1 MRRQNAVVN
10 AGILCYNVSDVPNR
24 NDSKEKRDTGKSMR
38 VFKIILLLLVMAAAA
53 YVFFVAEI
61 RPFSSS
67 EENNPLDRAA
77 SAGEE
82 EVTETYQI
90 PEEHTV
96 RFVYGEKEYY
106 SERVPEGRTLRA
118 DVVPSESTFLGW
130 LDEQGE
136 YCDVAEL
143 TVLSDRTFT
152 ASVGPELK
160 QNPKGFFA
168 PEPDGLFYPDRELTR
183 SDIARV
189 LYKLLA
195 KDPGG
200 SIYISDL
207 HENAKCYKAAVALTA
222 NGYMQ
227 LTGDRFRPDEAITV
241 TELEDLLSQMFN
253 GKRLEELL
261 PADRET
267 ITRGE
272 AAVLLCA
279 LLGLDRELPADQ
291 AAYYP
296 DVSVKLDCHKAV
308 SIAGE
313 QSLVWAKAG
322 EKLDSGYRNVD
333 GWLYF
338 VDEDGYFVRN
348 AKIGTLEFGED
359 GRFTSGNEEL
369 DTFVAEKI
377 DALTNKNMARETMLY
392 EVYKY
397 VRDRNLY
404 LKGSYYR
411 VGETGWEIEEALKLF
426 RNGRGNCYSFAA
438 QMWALAR
445 GLGYDAKAISGFI
458 SHTYQPHG
466 WVEIEIDGT
475 MYVFDAEQEGLYY
488 RAREDYNTNMFK
500 MTYEVA
506 AFWSYIRTPEEAAA
520 AGIEGYV
527 DEEPEDTGETG
538 EPEEG

>member
-1 MRRQNAVVN
+1 
-10 AGILCYNVSDVPNR
+10 
-24 NDSKEKRDTGKSMR
+24 MR
-38 VFKIILLLLVMAAAA
+38 VLKVILLLLVMAAAA
-53 YVFFVAEI
+53 YVFFVGEI
-61 RPFSSS
+61 RPYSSS
-67 EENNPLDRAA
+67 GSTPLDRAA
-77 SAGEE
+77 SAAGEE
-82 EVTETYQI
+82 TEETYEI
-90 PEEHTV
+90 PAEHTV
-96 RFVYGEKEYY
+96 RFIYGEKEYY
-106 SERVPEGRTLRA
+106 SESVLEGRELRE
-118 DVVPSESTFLGW
+118 DVTPSESTFLGW
-130 LDEQGE
+130 LDEEGE

-143 TVLSDRTFT
+143 TVLSDRVFT

-168 PEPDGLFYPDRELTR
+168 PETDGLFYPDRELTR
-183 SDIARV
+183 SDIARAV
-189 LYKLLA
+189 YALLA

-200 SIYISDL
+200 SVYISDL
-207 HENAKCYKAAVALTA
+207 HENAKCYKAAVALVS
-222 NGYMQ
+222 NGYME
-227 LTGDRFRPDEAITV
+227 LTGDRFRPDEPVTV
-241 TELEDLLSQMFN
+241 TELKELLSQMFN
-253 GKRLEELL
+253 GKRLEEFL
-261 PADRET
+261 PSDRET
-267 ITRGE
+267 ISRGD
-272 AAVLLCA
+272 AAVLLCG
-279 LLGLDRELPADQ
+279 LLGLDQELPADQ

-296 DVSVKLDCHKAV
+296 DVSSRLPCHKAV
-308 SIAGE
+308 SIAGQ
-313 QSLVWAKAG
+313 QSLVWVKAG
-322 EKLDSGYRNVD
+322 EKLDSGYRNVE

-348 AKIGTLEFGED
+348 AKIGNLEFGED

-369 DTFVAEKI
+369 DGFVAGKI
-377 DALTNKNMARETMLY
+377 NDLTNKNMARETMLY

-500 MTYEVA
+500 MPYEVA

-527 DEEPEDTGETG
+527 NEETDEAG
-538 EPEEG
+538 EPAKENEG